1 MQRLFFGRV
10 AKVQVTAGNRAVRA
24 ELGGPGAALR
34 QVQQL
39 ENVVAGGHA
48 VHGNVEVR
56 PQRAH
61 RQEEIRRQQND
72 AERARQCYAVCIELM
87 RGHDDAQRRAAV
99 GDDVHDDDRV
109 ELHRQHLHR
118 HLAEVLGLTV
128 HGRVAGLVGL
138 INLERGQPLQVLQKA
153 VAQRSVPAPVL
164 AQQLFSKFL
173 HSHDGNRDERH
184 TDHQDDRRVQTDWGQ
199 RNKQRDRCDHGV
211 EKLRQ
216 IRAEVGLEL
225 LDALACQLQNLRGGH
240 GLGVAAAQAEQLFI
254 NGGTQRFFDGA
265 AGVVAGR
272 RRAARAEKAHD
283 QRTENVQ
290 KCGGQVR
297 RAVQQPRQ

>member
-1 MQRLFFGRV
+1 MQRLFFSCV
-10 AKVQVTAGNRAVRA
+10 AKVQVAADNGAVRA
-24 ELGGPGAALR
+24 ELGGPGAALG
-34 QVQQL
+34 QVEQL
-39 ENVVAGGHA
+39 ENFVAGGHA
-48 VHGNVEVR
+48 VHRNVEVR

-72 AERARQCYAVCIELM
+72 AERARQRHAARSELL

-153 VAQRSVPAPVL
+153 VAQRSVLAPVS
-164 AQQLFSKFL
+164 AQQFFGELL
-173 HSHDGNRDERH
+173 HSYDGNGDQRH
-184 TDHQDDRRVQTDWGQ
+184 ADHQDDRRAQADRGQ
-199 RNKQRDRCDHGV
+199 CEKQRDRCDHGV

-225 LDALACQLQNLRGGH
+225 FDALARQLQNLRGGH

-254 NGGTQRFFDGA
+254 NGGAQCFFDGA

-283 QRTENVQ
+283 QRAEDAQ
-290 KCGGQVR
+290 KCAGQVR
-297 RAVQQPRQ
+297 LSAHKSR